1 MRMPLVFSI
10 TWRMGGPRADD
21 VEDLRVQ
28 GRFAAEMQQIQ
39 LAFAVDRGSEHASL
53 RRAGGDWRSG
63 EELAKQVG
71 ADCGAR

>member
-1 MRMPLVFSI
+1 
-10 TWRMGGPRADD
+10 
-21 VEDLRVQ
+21 VQ